1 MGRLLQGGRPKLCQ
15 YKEVTILQ
23 TNSEPLVT
31 VLDRTSLLIEHSPH
45 SRQFQHL
52 TEQMLIVFSAAAV
65 IPALTRLEIRRYASL
80 AALHDIGKRNIPQ
93 EILNKPG
100 TLTAE
105 EFDIVKT
112 HTTQGCKLLEA
123 IPELRQYDAFPSA
136 CDVCLHHHE
145 RWDGKG
151 YPDGLAGGHIAPWV
165 HVVGLADAFDALTH
179 PRVYKPAYTPAQARE
194 MILSGACG
202 AFDPNM
208 LECFGQHIQAIAH
221 AVY

>member
-1 MGRLLQGGRPKLCQ
+1 M
-15 YKEVTILQ
+15 Q

-65 IPALTRLEIRRYASL
+65 IPALTRLEIQRYASL
-80 AALHDIGKRNIPQ
+80 AALH
-93 EILNKPG
+93 
-100 TLTAE
+100 
-105 EFDIVKT
+105 DIVKT
-112 HTTQGCKLLEA
+112 HTTQGCKLLEE

-202 AFDPNM
+202 AFDPDM